1 MAPLG
6 VRYNVGAM
14 TRSDV
19 QLMLDVKAGD
29 DASFNL
35 LLQKYRT
42 PLINFLYRMVRDTAT
57 AEDLAQEVFLRVYRA
72 RKQYSPSAKFTT
84 WLFRIATNLA
94 LNSVRDN
101 RHRQMDVSIDA
112 PVEEDEAPLQLP
124 TREMRID
131 EHMIERDRADF
142 IRQAIASLP
151 EKQRV
156 AVLLHKYEEMDY
168 AEIAKILECSESAL
182 KSLLFRAYETLRV
195 QLAPLVVPAD
205 GASRRGRTAIM
216 KKCEEVSKQLVAY
229 LDRRA
234 NSAERQEVEEHLAA
248 CRACHERAEGFRKL
262 WGVLDEVPLVEPSL
276 SFDARIRARIAE
288 EPRPRW
294 FRWLV
299 PQPRLAFSMALLL
312 ALSVWMARLAARGES
327 GGDASSRISKRSRIW
342 ASWRITTC

>member
-1 MAPLG
+1 
-6 VRYNVGAM
+6 
-14 TRSDV
+14 
-19 QLMLDVKAGD
+19 MLDVKAGD

-42 PLINFLYRMVRDTAT
+42 PLINFLFRMVRDSAT

-112 PVEEDEAPLQLP
+112 PVEEDETPLQLP
-124 TREMRID
+124 AREMRID
-131 EHMIERDRADF
+131 EHMIERDRAEF
-142 IRQAIASLP
+142 IRQAISSLP

-195 QLAPLVVPAD
+195 QLAPLVAQP
-205 GASRRGRTAIM
+205 
-216 KKCEEVSKQLVAY
+216 VA
-229 LDRRA
+229 RRA
-234 NSAERQEVEEHLAA
+234 G
-248 CRACHERAEGFRKL
+248 EG
-262 WGVLDEVPLVEPSL
+262 
-276 SFDARIRARIAE
+276 
-288 EPRPRW
+288 RP
-294 FRWLV
+294 
-299 PQPRLAFSMALLL
+299 
-312 ALSVWMARLAARGES
+312 
-327 GGDASSRISKRSRIW
+327 
-342 ASWRITTC
+342 

>member
-1 MAPLG
+1 MEHSHALQLYGTAG

-42 PLINFLYRMVRDTAT
+42 PLINFLFRMVRDSAT
-57 AEDLAQEVFLRVYRA
+57 AEDLAQEAFLRVYRA

-112 PVEEDEAPLQLP
+112 PVEEDETPLQLP
-124 TREMRID
+124 AREMRID
-131 EHMIERDRADF
+131 EHMIERDRAEF
-142 IRQAIASLP
+142 IRQAISSLP

-195 QLAPLVVPAD
+195 QLAPLVAQP
-205 GASRRGRTAIM
+205 
-216 KKCEEVSKQLVAY
+216 VA
-229 LDRRA
+229 RRA
-234 NSAERQEVEEHLAA
+234 GQGR
-248 CRACHERAEGFRKL
+248 
-262 WGVLDEVPLVEPSL
+262 PS
-276 SFDARIRARIAE
+276 
-288 EPRPRW
+288 
-294 FRWLV
+294 
-299 PQPRLAFSMALLL
+299 
-312 ALSVWMARLAARGES
+312 
-327 GGDASSRISKRSRIW
+327 
-342 ASWRITTC
+342 

>member
-1 MAPLG
+1 MEHSHALQLYGTAG

-42 PLINFLYRMVRDTAT
+42 PLINFLFRMVRDSAT

-112 PVEEDEAPLQLP
+112 PVDEDEAPLQLP
-124 TREMRID
+124 AREMRID
-131 EHMIERDRADF
+131 EHMIERDRAEF
-142 IRQAIASLP
+142 IRQAISSLP

-195 QLAPLVVPAD
+195 QLAPLVAQPLA
-205 GASRRGRTAIM
+205 
-216 KKCEEVSKQLVAY
+216 
-229 LDRRA
+229 RRA
-234 NSAERQEVEEHLAA
+234 G
-248 CRACHERAEGFRKL
+248 EGR
-262 WGVLDEVPLVEPSL
+262 PS
-276 SFDARIRARIAE
+276 
-288 EPRPRW
+288 
-294 FRWLV
+294 
-299 PQPRLAFSMALLL
+299 
-312 ALSVWMARLAARGES
+312 
-327 GGDASSRISKRSRIW
+327 
-342 ASWRITTC
+342 